1 MEFDELLEDI
11 KRFDTALG
19 VINNIDLTNV
29 SNSINLLLDKFI
41 GDLQNDI
48 NVYYIYY

>member
-1 MEFDELLEDI
+1 MEFAELLEDI

>member
-11 KRFDTALG
+11 KRFDTALE

-29 SNSINLLLDKFI
+29 SKSIDLLLDKFI